1 MTEPVIVTKRPI
13 LVWDI
18 AVSAVV
24 LLIGFGFL
32 VVSAVI
38 DLFSAA
44 LVGNCPP
51 RTCSAGAAV
60 ASLGI
65 SWFVMFLLLIIG
77 AVLTIV
83 TLVRRRQA
91 WWIALLAIVLVVAVW
106 ITGFVL
112 YSQAVSHERVVI
124 DGVVALGSSLLG

>member
-1 MTEPVIVTKRPI
+1 MTEPVAVTKRPL

-18 AVSAVV
+18 VVSAAV
-24 LLIGFGFL
+24 LLIGVGFL

-44 LVGNCPP
+44 LVGNCPA

-65 SWFVMFLLLIIG
+65 SWFVMFLLLVIG

-83 TLVRRRQA
+83 TLARRRQA

>member
-1 MTEPVIVTKRPI
+1 MTQPAPTRRAL

-18 AVSAVV
+18 AVSAAV

-32 VVSAVI
+32 VVAAVI
-38 DLFSAA
+38 DLVSAA
-44 LVGNCPP
+44 FVGNCPA

-65 SWFVMFLLLIIG
+65 SWFLMFVLLIIG

-91 WWIALLAIVLVVAVW
+91 WWIALLALVLGVAVW

-112 YSQAVSHERVVI
+112 YSQAVSHDRVVI
-124 DGVVALGSSLLG
+124 GGVIALGTTLLA

>member
-1 MTEPVIVTKRPI
+1 MTQPAPTRRPI

-18 AVSAVV
+18 AVSAAV
-24 LLIGFGFL
+24 LLIGVGFL
-32 VVSAVI
+32 VVAGVI
-38 DLFSAA
+38 DLISLAF
-44 LVGNCPP
+44 VGNCPA

-60 ASLGI
+60 GSLAV

-112 YSQAVSHERVVI
+112 YSQAVRPDRAAI
-124 DGVVALGSSLLG
+124 DGVIALGTALLA